1 MTPAGWLRDHV
12 GDGTVTILIAGR
24 ATFVRR
30 AELVDLVAGR
40 LRHGATVRDVHGVY
54 AGLMHASKDGS
65 RYWVDLGP
73 CWCFVWR
80 EDLAALLAGEMVTA
94 ELQPVYGM
102 HADEDESP
110 APVCNPITVP
120 ALAPGRP
127 LHA

>member
-1 MTPAGWLRDHV
+1 VTPAGWLRDHV

-30 AELVDLVAGR
+30 VELVDLVAGR

-73 CWCFVWR
+73 CWCFVWSC
-80 EDLAALLAGEMVTA
+80 DLHALIGGEMVTA
-94 ELQPVYGM
+94 ELQPVHGM
-102 HADEDESP
+102 MAEPDEPEYP
-110 APVCNPITVP
+110 NTVP
-120 ALAPGRP
+120 ALAPGRRP

>member
-12 GDGTVTILIAGR
+12 GNGVCTILIAGK
-24 ATFVRR
+24 ASLVRR

-54 AGLMHASKDGS
+54 AGLMHASRDHS
-65 RYWVDLGP
+65 RYWVDLGH

-80 EDLAALLAGEMVTA
+80 EDLEAVLAGEMSTA
-94 ELQPVYGM
+94 ELQPVIGM
-102 HADEDESP
+102 MAEPEP
-110 APVCNPITVP
+110 LETMNTVP
-120 ALAPGRP
+120 ALASGRP

>member
-1 MTPAGWLRDHV
+1 MTPAGWLRNHV

-73 CWCFVWR
+73 QWAFCWS
-80 EDLAALLAGEMVTA
+80 EDLRALLAGEMVTA
-94 ELQPVYGM
+94 ELQPVHGM
-102 HADEDESP
+102 MAEPE
-110 APVCNPITVP
+110 AV
-120 ALAPGRP
+120 AA
-127 LHA
+127 